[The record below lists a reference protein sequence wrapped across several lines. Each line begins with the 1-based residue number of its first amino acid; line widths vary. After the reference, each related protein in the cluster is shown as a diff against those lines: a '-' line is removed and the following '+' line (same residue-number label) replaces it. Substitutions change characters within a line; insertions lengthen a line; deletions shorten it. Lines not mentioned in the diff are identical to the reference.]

1 MPIASLTYEFSARSG
16 RFFLLLAC
24 LQCSFSQWFGRLS
37 CFRFF
42 FSHILFSDLDKSRL
56 RDNKLRDNC
65 CYAAVLFFS
74 CYCLLP
80 PNDGL
85 TPPNDGLLPPND
97 GLLPPNDG
105 LLPPNENESS
115 ETHTEMRAQWLSL
128 RTRCAFINRRAT
140 KNGDKNKGRKSP
152 YGTLPTCVK
161 RMLVAEALLQL
172 LA

>member
-16 RFFLLLAC
+16 RFFLLFAC
-24 LQCSFSQWFGRLS
+24 LQCSFSQWFCRPS
-37 CFRFF
+37 CFRFL
-42 FSHILFSDLDKSRL
+42 FSHNLFSDLDKSRL
-56 RDNKLRDNC
+56 RDNKLHDNC

-85 TPPNDGLLPPND
+85 TPPNDSLLPPN
-97 GLLPPNDG
+97 NG

-115 ETHTEMRAQWLSL
+115 GTHTEMRAQWLSL
-128 RTRCAFINRRAT
+128 RTRCALINRRTA

-152 YGTLPTCVK
+152 YGTLPTCVV
-161 RMLVAEALLQL
+161 RMLAAEALLQP

>member
-1 MPIASLTYEFSARSG
+1 MPIASFTPNHSARSG

-24 LQCSFSQWFGRLS
+24 LQCSFLQWFGRPS
-37 CFRFF
+37 CFRFL
-42 FSHILFSDLDKSRL
+42 FSHNLFSDLDKSRL
-56 RDNKLRDNC
+56 RDNKLHDNC

-85 TPPNDGLLPPND
+85 IPPNDRLLPPN
-97 GLLPPNDG
+97 NG

-115 ETHTEMRAQWLSL
+115 ETHTEMRAQWLL
-128 RTRCAFINRRAT
+128 LCTRCAFINRRAA

-152 YGTLPTCVK
+152 YGTLPTCVE
-161 RMLVAEALLQL
+161 RMLAAEALLQPL
-172 LA
+172 T